1 MAEEQTQLEKLKV
14 KIPYDEDIFSSQEIY
29 EIVLNGLLE
38 DSKNIALADLYPFLD
53 WSEME
58 LPTKY
63 YNWQIR
69 ASYELYKYDQFM
81 GIKSYSENGLSFS
94 RDSDGL
100 SKSLMNELVPKAGI
114 PKKKE
119 EENG

>member
-14 KIPYDEDIFSSQEIY
+14 KIPYDKDIFFSQEIY
-29 EIVLNGLLE
+29 EDVLNGLLE

-81 GIKSYSENGLSFS
+81 GIKSYSENSLSFS

-100 SKSLMNELVPKAGI
+100 SKSLMNELVSKAGI

>member
-29 EIVLNGLLE
+29 EDVLNGLLE

-100 SKSLMNELVPKAGI
+100 SKSLMNELVSKAGI

>member
-14 KIPYDEDIFSSQEIY
+14 KIPYDKDIFSSQEIY
-29 EIVLNGLLE
+29 ENVLNGLLE

-100 SKSLMNELVPKAGI
+100 SKSLMNELVSKAGI

>member
-29 EIVLNGLLE
+29 ENVLNGLLE

-100 SKSLMNELVPKAGI
+100 SKSLMNELVSKAGI

>member
-29 EIVLNGLLE
+29 EDVLNGLLE

-81 GIKSYSENGLSFS
+81 GIKSYSENSLSFS

-100 SKSLMNELVPKAGI
+100 SKSLMNELVSKAGI